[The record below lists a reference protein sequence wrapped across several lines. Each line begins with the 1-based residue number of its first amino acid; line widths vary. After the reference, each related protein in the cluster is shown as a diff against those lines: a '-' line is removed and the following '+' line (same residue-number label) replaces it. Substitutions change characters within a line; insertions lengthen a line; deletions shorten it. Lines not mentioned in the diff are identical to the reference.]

1 MGYTH
6 TDRLARGLILFFSFL
21 LLFSCTEIP
30 PKINPVFTQGKC
42 PPADESTVAQQKRG
56 VLIEEFS
63 GVRCANCPAGS
74 AAIKDLLQQY
84 GDQLVAVSIHTGF
97 FAQPYQDNRY
107 DFRTPAGDELLKLL
121 KSPLG
126 FPSAVI
132 NRKLFDGEPDLQ
144 LGLANW
150 AGYVAREV
158 QNPPAA
164 KIFAQPTYD
173 APSRKLSVDVSIFPQ
188 ITFEG
193 EDVRLSV
200 MLTENKVA
208 DVQLTPSGKDLNFEH
223 NHVLRAMLTNFD
235 GNPLPGELKSGQ
247 PDCLFFETDLPT
259 DWQAQQCYLVAFV
272 HRGGESKEVLQAVQV
287 KILP

>member
-1 MGYTH
+1 MGCTH
-6 TDRLARGLILFFSFL
+6 NDRLTRGLILFFSFL

-30 PKINPVFTQGKC
+30 PQINPVFTQGKC
-42 PPADESTVAQQKRG
+42 PPADETAVAQQKRG

-74 AAIKDLLQQY
+74 AAIRDLLQQY

-97 FAQPYQDNRY
+97 FAEPYQDSRY
-107 DFRTPAGDELLKLL
+107 DFQTEVGDQLLKLL

-158 QNPPAA
+158 QEPPAV

-173 APSRKLSVDVSIFPQ
+173 ELGRKLSVDVSIFPQ
-188 ITFEG
+188 ITFTG

-200 MLTENKVA
+200 MLTENRVA
-208 DVQLTPSGKDLNFEH
+208 DVQLTPSGKDPAFEH
-223 NHVLRAMLTNFD
+223 NHVLRSMLTNFD
-235 GNPLPGELKSGQ
+235 GNPLPAELKAGQ
-247 PDCLFFETDLPT
+247 PDCLFFETDLSAG
-259 DWQAQQCYLVAFV
+259 WQAEQCYLVVFV
-272 HRGGESKEVLQAVQV
+272 HRGGESKDVLQAVQV

>member
-1 MGYTH
+1 MH
-6 TDRLARGLILFFSFL
+6 IDRFTRGITLLFSFL
-21 LLFSCTEIP
+21 LLSSCTEIP

-42 PPADESTVAQQKRG
+42 PPADETTVAQQKRG

-74 AAIKDLLQQY
+74 AAIRDLLRQY

-107 DFRTPAGDELLKLL
+107 DFRTPAGDDLLKLL
-121 KSPLG
+121 QSPLG

-158 QNPPAA
+158 QDAPAV
-164 KIFAQPTYD
+164 KILALPIFD
-173 APSRKLSVDVSIFPQ
+173 EPSRKLSVDVSIFPQ
-188 ITFEG
+188 TTFTG

-200 MLTENKVA
+200 MLTENQVV
-208 DVQLTPSGKDLNFEH
+208 DVQLTPSGKDLAFEH
-223 NHVLRAMLTNFD
+223 NHVLRTMLTNAD
-235 GNPLPGELKSGQ
+235 GNLLPNELKAGQ
-247 PDCLFFETDLPT
+247 SDCLFFETDLQT
-259 DWQAQQCYLVAFV
+259 DWRAEQCYLVAFV
-272 HRGGESKEVLQAVQV
+272 HRGGESKDVLQAVQV